1 MLPSGR
7 RRPPT
12 RPVEVTGGGSRT
24 GAQETRQSVEE
35 AERTGAPDRTALL
48 DTRGRPR
55 DPEAVGAHTLVCL
68 HMCTCM

>member
-12 RPVEVTGGGSRT
+12 RPAEVTWGGSRT
-24 GAQETRQSVEE
+24 GAHETRQSTEE
-35 AERTGAPDRTALL
+35 AERTEAPDRTALL

-55 DPEAVGAHTLVCL
+55 DPEAVGAHTLACL
-68 HMCTCM
+68 HVCTCM